1 MSEKPVSTFSHPALA
16 EPTVAAAL
24 AWYDAHRRILPWRAA
39 SGEKADPYRVWL
51 SEIML
56 QQTTVTAV
64 IPYFSAFLERWPDV
78 AALAGA
84 REGEVMQAWAG
95 LGYYSRAR
103 NLFACAKIVAGTFGG
118 RFPETEEGLLALPG
132 IGPYTAAA
140 IAAIAFGQRAA
151 AIDGNVLRLGARLF
165 AIKTPLPA
173 ARAQIKARVEVLVP
187 ATRPGDFA
195 QALMDL
201 GALICTPKRPAC
213 ETCPLSVSC
222 LAFASG
228 TAAELPCRNAR
239 PKRPLRQGAV
249 FYVRRKDGS
258 VLVRTRP
265 DKGLLGGM
273 TEFPGSPWEI
283 RGDEVCWLSE
293 APLKAK
299 FRKLDDVVEQV
310 FTHFAL
316 RLSVYVA
323 DVAERTSAPE
333 DCRWTKADE
342 LGKEAFP
349 GVMRKVLAA
358 VRLSGA

>member
-1 MSEKPVSTFSHPALA
+1 
-16 EPTVAAAL
+16 
-24 AWYDAHRRILPWRAA
+24 
-39 SGEKADPYRVWL
+39 
-51 SEIML
+51 
-56 QQTTVTAV
+56 
-64 IPYFSAFLERWPDV
+64 
-78 AALAGA
+78 
-84 REGEVMQAWAG
+84 
-95 LGYYSRAR
+95 
-103 NLFACAKIVAGTFGG
+103 
-118 RFPETEEGLLALPG
+118 
-132 IGPYTAAA
+132 
-140 IAAIAFGQRAA
+140 
-151 AIDGNVLRLGARLF
+151 
-165 AIKTPLPA
+165 
-173 ARAQIKARVEVLVP
+173 
-187 ATRPGDFA
+187 
-195 QALMDL
+195 
-201 GALICTPKRPAC
+201 
-213 ETCPLSVSC
+213 
-222 LAFASG
+222 
-228 TAAELPCRNAR
+228 
-239 PKRPLRQGAV
+239 LRQGAV

-283 RGDEVCWLSE
+283 IGDEVCWLSE

-349 GVMRKVLAA
+349 GVMRKVLAT